1 MIEYCLTENI
11 IQEQDIKKVLYSSLT
26 VPANYFNPFIEYVY
40 KHLDG
45 DLSKLA
51 VNGMIGSFK
60 PKEREN
66 WKSLFITQDPN
77 IAFHH
82 YMQKKGCFIDSRS
95 INDQNYY
102 QVYNSYFTESQDTEA
117 PIYNQIIDLEV
128 IELHK
133 LMNVVKNN
141 NGYVLDVSTD
151 CVTCVFNNDVL
162 PFEIED
168 DKIKGFYFDD
178 KNKVNKYKLEDKDG
192 RLEVE
197 ILPRYTRKEV
207 YHYSKPKFISTPDV
221 EDNNFKP
228 LIDLVLS
235 FDKSV
240 HLDGRAGCGKS
251 TLVKGLQAELDSKN
265 IKYISLA
272 PTNKACRI
280 IDGMTIHRFVAKNT
294 SKTIKEMKEKYIFI
308 DEVSMMSEIFYK
320 YFIFIK
326 RIRPDIKF
334 IIAGDFA
341 QLLPVKERI
350 EVVNYKN
357 SIALYELADGNRI
370 QLTRCRR
377 SDDTLFKMLLPENI
391 KNLTRTDFNTAFT
404 SRHISF
410 TNKKR
415 LEVNKT
421 MMEKAVK
428 ANKKIKKVLEL
439 SKLSYDPNS
448 QDVYLLSGM
457 PIIARKNSKDLDIFN
472 NETFMIKEI
481 RHTKSIIIIE
491 DEDQKKIEINFED
504 FQYLF
509 YVAYCITVYKSQG
522 QSFNHPY
529 SIHEWDRYDHRMKYV
544 ALSRATTKD
553 CINIV

>member
-1 MIEYCLTENI
+1 
-11 IQEQDIKKVLYSSLT
+11 
-26 VPANYFNPFIEYVY
+26 
-40 KHLDG
+40 
-45 DLSKLA
+45 
-51 VNGMIGSFK
+51 
-60 PKEREN
+60 
-66 WKSLFITQDPN
+66 
-77 IAFHH
+77 
-82 YMQKKGCFIDSRS
+82 
-95 INDQNYY
+95 
-102 QVYNSYFTESQDTEA
+102 
-117 PIYNQIIDLEV
+117 
-128 IELHK
+128 
-133 LMNVVKNN
+133 
-141 NGYVLDVSTD
+141 
-151 CVTCVFNNDVL
+151 
-162 PFEIED
+162 
-168 DKIKGFYFDD
+168 
-178 KNKVNKYKLEDKDG
+178 
-192 RLEVE
+192 
-197 ILPRYTRKEV
+197 
-207 YHYSKPKFISTPDV
+207 
-221 EDNNFKP
+221 
-228 LIDLVLS
+228 
-235 FDKSV
+235 
-240 HLDGRAGCGKS
+240 
-251 TLVKGLQAELDSKN
+251 
-265 IKYISLA
+265 
-272 PTNKACRI
+272 
-280 IDGMTIHRFVAKNT
+280 
-294 SKTIKEMKEKYIFI
+294 
-308 DEVSMMSEIFYK
+308 
-320 YFIFIK
+320 
-326 RIRPDIKF
+326 
-334 IIAGDFA
+334 
-341 QLLPVKERI
+341 
-350 EVVNYKN
+350 
-357 SIALYELADGNRI
+357 
-370 QLTRCRR
+370 
-377 SDDTLFKMLLPENI
+377 MLLPENI